1 MIFESATSLGFDSS
15 ILSCYLVQVEPF
27 ILNHSP
33 AAFAHS
39 TSVHFQGKAD
49 DWLKRLVPMLR
60 SEIRQS
66 QSLAAFHFAMEAA
79 VKNEQ
84 QNLKVIISYLSSLP

>member
-1 MIFESATSLGFDSS
+1 M
-15 ILSCYLVQVEPF
+15 EPF

-33 AAFAHS
+33 AEFAHS
-39 TSVHFQGKAD
+39 TAVHFQGKAD

-60 SEIRQS
+60 SESRQS

-84 QNLKVIISYLSSLP
+84 KNLKVSSTEMYVSLGQVFSSIYLKPYDTDTHVS